1 MTHNVKDIQKRFG
14 VGEHTVLGWIKSGD
28 LQAINV
34 CRTGS
39 TRAKW
44 RITETA
50 LAQFELDRTKQPQTQ
65 TKKKTTRRKK
75 NIIEYY

>member
-1 MTHNVKDIQKRFG
+1 MTHNVKDIQNRFG
-14 VGEHTVLGWIKSGD
+14 VGEHTVLGWIISGD

-50 LAQFELDRTKQPQTQ
+50 LAQFELDRTKQPQFQ
-65 TKKKTTRRKK
+65 TRKRARRKK
-75 NIIEYY
+75 KNVIEFY